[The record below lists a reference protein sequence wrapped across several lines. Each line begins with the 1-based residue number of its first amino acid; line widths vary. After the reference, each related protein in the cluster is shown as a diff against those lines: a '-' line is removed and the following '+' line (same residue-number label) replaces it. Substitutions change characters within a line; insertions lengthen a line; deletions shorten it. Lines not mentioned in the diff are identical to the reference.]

1 MKTTELFVEQT
12 LTGFMIYQEFL
23 RDFRKWAPKKEK

>member
-12 LTGFMIYQEFL
+12 GATYRTYL
-23 RDFRKWAPKKEK
+23 RDAAIFRRAAARA